1 MKTRMRNMMMIAALA
16 AMTIGGVSSAQA
28 QDNILD
34 KKIESAEYQQADI
47 REALKTLFR
56 QVDANYS
63 ILPEV
68 QGTVTINMKNA
79 RFELVLQNLLNQ
91 VNATFRYEAGVFVIV
106 PRPPESNPLNPGD
119 ETTPGPGPTPPK
131 ITRKIYIRSMD
142 PMLMAMLIGQSG
154 QNWSG
159 SPEPMSLGRMG
170 GGGMGG
176 GGGMMGGG
184 GMGGMGGGM
193 MGGGGMGGMGGGGMM
208 GGGGGMM
215 GGGGGMMGGGGGMMG
230 GGGGGF
236 GGGF

>member
-16 AMTIGGVSSAQA
+16 AMTIGGVSSAHA

-34 KKIESAEYQQADI
+34 KVIQSAEYQQADI

-106 PRPPESNPLNPGD
+106 PRPPEGTGQPID
-119 ETTPGPGPTPPK
+119 PTGTEVAPAAPK
-131 ITRKIYIRSMD
+131 ITRKIYIRSRD

-154 QNWSG
+154 QNYGG
-159 SPEPMSLGRMG
+159 SPEPMSLSRLGQ
-170 GGGMGG
+170 
-176 GGGMMGGG
+176 G

-193 MGGGGMGGMGGGGMM
+193 GGMGMGM
-208 GGGGGMM
+208 
-215 GGGGGMMGGGGGMMG
+215 
-230 GGGGGF
+230 
-236 GGGF
+236 

>member
-1 MKTRMRNMMMIAALA
+1 MIAALA

-28 QDNILD
+28 QDSILD
-34 KKIESAEYQQADI
+34 KVISSAEYQQADI

-68 QGTVTINMKNA
+68 QGTVTINLKNA

-106 PRPPESNPLNPGD
+106 PRPPEGNGNPIDTNDGSA
-119 ETTPGPGPTPPK
+119 TPPPAPK

-142 PMLMAMLIGQSG
+142 PMLMAMLIGQTG
-154 QNWSG
+154 QNFGG
-159 SPEPMSLGRMG
+159 SPEPMSLSRLG

-176 GGGMMGGG
+176 
-184 GMGGMGGGM
+184 
-193 MGGGGMGGMGGGGMM
+193 
-208 GGGGGMM
+208 
-215 GGGGGMMGGGGGMMG
+215 
-230 GGGGGF
+230 F
-236 GGGF
+236 